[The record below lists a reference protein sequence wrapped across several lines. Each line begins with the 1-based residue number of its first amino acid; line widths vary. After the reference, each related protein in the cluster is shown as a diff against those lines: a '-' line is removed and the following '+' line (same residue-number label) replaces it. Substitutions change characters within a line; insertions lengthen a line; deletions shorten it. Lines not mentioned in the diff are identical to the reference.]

1 MVVGMNILS
10 CRSLTFHVIHTP
22 DAASIGKTAGPYTVL
37 TYAVAVSIVWCVEIS
52 DAYNRVDMK
61 TNAVSNASV

>member
-22 DAASIGKTAGPYTVL
+22 DTASIGKTAGPYTVL
-37 TYAVAVSIVWCVEIS
+37 TYAVAVSIVWCVNIS
-52 DAYNRVDMK
+52 HVYNSGC
-61 TNAVSNASV
+61 A